1 MKPRFPRRPIAE
13 ALAACIA
20 LTPAIVPA
28 QTVASDAT
36 LPEVRVREKEPT
48 NDYNPPVS
56 TIGGV
61 VPTPIR
67 DIPQSITV
75 INSALMQAQGATGLS
90 DALRNVPGIT
100 IGAAEGGTIGNNF
113 NLRGFSART
122 DLYYDGMRD
131 RGQYYRDLFSLDA
144 VEVLKG
150 PSSMLFGRGSTGGV
164 INQVGKVPSL
174 ANFGNASMTVG
185 TQPSVRGTVDYN
197 RQIGDTSAFRIA
209 AMVQD
214 VDSTRDVMTYK
225 DYGAAP
231 SIAFGLGTA
240 TEITLSALL
249 THNNDMPDYGLPP
262 LNGAPA
268 PIDRHNFYGNTDDRT
283 IQDVMQFSGRITHK
297 LSANVMLK
305 NQTQYFRY
313 RIDARE
319 SGPNNVGTMV
329 NGVYTMFLAT
339 NLGNATTLPLDQ
351 LFVGLGSH
359 DRKIDDDS
367 LYNQTDL
374 ITDFQTGLVHHELI
388 AGLELGRDNNRIDN
402 STRNIAGNPNNYFRA
417 LSLDNPDYSQG
428 ADLPSTPG
436 NAVHAE
442 ATTLAPYLNDTM
454 RFSKE
459 WLAVAGV
466 RYDRYNAS
474 LTNSVNP
481 PPSAS
486 QSVGFTSVRTGVVY
500 QPTDV
505 QSYYASYGTSFNP
518 SIEQLT
524 LTNGQ
529 QDLAPETSKSY
540 EAGAKWDL
548 ADGDLSLTTAIFQI
562 EKTNTRS
569 QISTGVYELT
579 GDVRVRGF
587 ELGAA
592 GRIARNWQI
601 FAGYTYLDAKIVKA
615 STLDATQGNV
625 PANTPKNSATLW
637 TTWNVTQ
644 QWELGTGVAYMSDRF
659 ASNNNAVKVGDYFR
673 WDATVAYQLPRW
685 DIRLNVLNIADR
697 LNYDALIP
705 SDRGRSVP
713 GIDRTALVTVTYK
726 F

>member
-1 MKPRFPRRPIAE
+1 
-13 ALAACIA
+13 
-20 LTPAIVPA
+20 
-28 QTVASDAT
+28 
-36 LPEVRVREKEPT
+36 
-48 NDYNPPVS
+48 
-56 TIGGV
+56 
-61 VPTPIR
+61 
-67 DIPQSITV
+67 
-75 INSALMQAQGATGLS
+75 
-90 DALRNVPGIT
+90 
-100 IGAAEGGTIGNNF
+100 
-113 NLRGFSART
+113 
-122 DLYYDGMRD
+122 
-131 RGQYYRDLFSLDA
+131 
-144 VEVLKG
+144 
-150 PSSMLFGRGSTGGV
+150 
-164 INQVGKVPSL
+164 
-174 ANFGNASMTVG
+174 
-185 TQPSVRGTVDYN
+185 
-197 RQIGDTSAFRIA
+197 
-209 AMVQD
+209 
-214 VDSTRDVMTYK
+214 
-225 DYGAAP
+225 
-231 SIAFGLGTA
+231 
-240 TEITLSALL
+240 
-249 THNNDMPDYGLPP
+249 MPDYGLPP

-673 WDATVAYQLPRW
+673 WDATVAYQLPQW